1 MEGGES
7 QANQEHIAEAHPR
20 ILGTGLNSIKD
31 QTFPLMTSWLW
42 GNDAWGGEG
51 RGEGKR
57 GIERGGRRVE
67 ESRWRGR
74 GRGKCIAS
82 SYSSHSNAPL
92 PPCPPPSAPNN
103 PTPCP
108 PPASPGTVLQHCFIH
123 RR

>member
-51 RGEGKR
+51 RG
-57 GIERGGRRVE
+57 
-67 ESRWRGR
+67 RGR
-74 GRGKCIAS
+74 EGRTEGRGESVEGAGAWKM
-82 SYSSHSNAPL
+82 HRVLLFLPL
-92 PPCPPPSAPNN
+92 
-103 PTPCP
+103 
-108 PPASPGTVLQHCFIH
+108 
-123 RR
+123 